1 MKEKWL
7 QNKDLYRKIWIITLP
22 IIVQNLLSA
31 AVNSADV
38 LMLNYVG
45 QDALAASS
53 LATQYGSIAF
63 MAFYGIGS
71 GVTMLSAQ
79 YWGKGDVNTTEE
91 HRLQLKNAFFCHF
104 CCDFSTG
111 RNQYTGTV
119 DESIHE

>member
-1 MKEKWL
+1 MREKWE
-7 QNKDLYRKIWIITLP
+7 QNKAMYQKILFITLP
-22 IIVQNLLSA
+22 IIIQNILSA

-45 QDALAASS
+45 QDSLSAGS

-79 YWGKGDVNTTEE
+79 YWG
-91 HRLQLKNAFFCHF
+91 
-104 CCDFSTG
+104 
-111 RNQYTGTV
+111 
-119 DESIHE
+119 